1 MAEKRSSN
9 PGPVDYG
16 AAAVEFQRMPILGRM
31 VAMHR
36 MNRETLGLP
45 KCLDKD
51 LEDATFLVYN
61 SMEAPTRIFH
71 NIDHVIDLHIG
82 CDPIQV
88 SAIAFH
94 DVIYYKIDGGLS
106 DDQRKYIGD
115 VINERDDGVV
125 AITEQKLDTS
135 IEMVMDVFGYN
146 YGQVLDPYKGMNEFL
161 SACLAARVHSSLD
174 NGRTP
179 LLTKSLNAKRSACIE
194 ATIPFRGLDEKGR
207 TPPEALF
214 DRLETVNQTY
224 DLGWDE
230 EELVLAV
237 QRAVDLGNRDLENFS
252 WTDRAAFLSNT
263 WKMLPEHN
271 MKLRKTFYFI
281 SDIAQAMR
289 NQSKFFQFLNPEN
302 VFLSFRDPET
312 EAISKKKN
320 VQAKR
325 NIETSLIYMNCKY
338 LSLSVLSAIAELTGG
353 DAPISMFMGDR
364 PISRHRMNA
373 LSLIDFLDMESEPAK
388 DLKYD
393 KDVMNLLRDGRKLE
407 SKFDTKKSL
416 FSVFIYKHI
425 GDDGV
430 NECMKF
436 APHPMDKT
444 NAMLL
449 LQALPSKVAL
459 EILMASSKMTLTRK
473 VEINLIM
480 SKISQSYNDSLEK

>member
-1 MAEKRSSN
+1 MFLKTRSSE
-9 PGPVDYG
+9 PGPADYDSV
-16 AAAVEFQRMPILGRM
+16 AVEFQRLPILARM
-31 VAMHR
+31 VSMHK

-51 LEDATFLVYN
+51 LEDAAFLVYS

-71 NIDHVIDLHIG
+71 NIDHCIDLHIG

-106 DDQRKYIGD
+106 GDQKKYIGD

-125 AITEQKLDTS
+125 AITQQKLDTF
-135 IEMVMDVFGYN
+135 IEMVMDVFGYK

-161 SACLAARVHSSLD
+161 SACICIRVHSSLD

-224 DLGWDE
+224 HLGWDE
-230 EELVLAV
+230 KELVLAV

-252 WTDRAAFLSNT
+252 WTDRGAFLSNT

-271 MKLRKTFYFI
+271 MKLRQTIYNV
-281 SDIAQAMR
+281 SDFSLVMR
-289 NQSKFFQFLNPEN
+289 NQSKFFQFLNPET

-312 EAISKKKN
+312 EAFAKEKN
-320 VQAKR
+320 AEAKR
-325 NIETSLIYMNCKY
+325 NIETALIYMNCKY

-353 DAPISMFMGDR
+353 DAPISMFMGDL
-364 PISRHRMNA
+364 PISRHRINA
-373 LSLIDFLDMESEPAK
+373 LSLTDFLDMKSEPAK

-393 KDVMNLLRDGRKLE
+393 KDVMYLLREGRKLE
-407 SKFDTKKSL
+407 STFDSKKSP
-416 FSVFIYKHI
+416 FAAFIYNRI
-425 GDDGV
+425 GDDGL
-430 NECMKF
+430 NECIKF

-459 EILMASSKMTLTRK
+459 EILMASSKMTLTRT
-473 VEINLIM
+473 VEIDLII
-480 SKISQSYNDSLEK
+480 STISQSSDDS